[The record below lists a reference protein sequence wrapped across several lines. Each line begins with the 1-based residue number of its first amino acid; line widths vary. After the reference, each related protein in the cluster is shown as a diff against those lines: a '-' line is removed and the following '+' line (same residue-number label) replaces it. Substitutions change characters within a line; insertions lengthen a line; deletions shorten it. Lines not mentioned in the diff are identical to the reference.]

1 MIDGDC
7 EARGA
12 VATQEE
18 LSSTFS
24 STEQQ
29 TTSMQNFAGVTL
41 NDSKWA
47 CKMCTYLNWPR
58 SQRCV
63 QCYTKKGAI
72 LETGS
77 NEATIIAGRQQN
89 FDSKALITNES
100 FKRQELM
107 ANNVNNKMSL
117 IKLAA
122 NIPTTS
128 NNMTKST
135 DNIQGTTISRTK
147 LAALPVSVSSS
158 SNLEKSSNIYI
169 NATILNEESPLV
181 AKSAT
186 TAITAIVDRTERSEG
201 AEEDFINDYKKSKQS
216 KQLCECIDETH
227 ISSSMIIAST
237 TKESIAPTVANSN
250 VNAKIQMTE
259 QTTNT
264 TKNNNMNMNMNNSN
278 NHSNYSNNNHNHCI
292 SSSSSLS
299 RCNSNNMDAEMNA
312 SNSAASAAAAA
323 VMFNAERL
331 SPLGAATAHMNL
343 TVASMKQQQTNQ
355 QQLQQQQQH
364 HQHYSN
370 NQNQSN
376 ISNNQQNY
384 HLSYMIS
391 KWSCNVSVFSILI
404 KILRILIKLY

>member
-41 NDSKWA
+41 SDSKWA

-264 TKNNNMNMNMNNSN
+264 TKNNNMNMNNSN

>member
-100 FKRQELM
+100 LKRQELM

-264 TKNNNMNMNMNNSN
+264 TKNNNMNMNNSN

>member
-264 TKNNNMNMNMNNSN
+264 TKNNNMNMNNSN